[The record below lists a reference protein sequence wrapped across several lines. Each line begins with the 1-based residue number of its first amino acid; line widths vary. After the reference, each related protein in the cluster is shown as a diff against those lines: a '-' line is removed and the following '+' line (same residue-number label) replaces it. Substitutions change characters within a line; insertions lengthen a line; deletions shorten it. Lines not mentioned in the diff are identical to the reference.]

1 MPRGNSWTLSSL
13 EVFLVKT
20 TPSNE
25 TRMLYSQALPS
36 FSLKNLVPSNW
47 TSGMMHL
54 VLYYSSYKW
63 PISLFFSAGFMS
75 LFSCCLVLQFLY
87 LLFFLFS
94 HVIFPLF
101 AGPKRGNFYGRLFK
115 SLEQSLLGSK
125 LLFDICSLKP
135 VVCGIIFF
143 SDTSSLFIGSV
154 ISCGICIIWY
164 FSEMQLIHVIL
175 LPSCS
180 SPS

>member
-1 MPRGNSWTLSSL
+1 MPRGNSWTLLSL

-47 TSGMMHL
+47 SSGMMHL
-54 VLYYSSYKW
+54 VPYCSSYKW

-87 LLFFLFS
+87 LPLFPRHFPSLRRAQRRKFLWLAFQKCGAKSFRLKATFWCLFLKTSGLWNYFLFW
-94 HVIFPLF
+94 H
-101 AGPKRGNFYGRLFK
+101 K
-115 SLEQSLLGSK
+115 
-125 LLFDICSLKP
+125 
-135 VVCGIIFF
+135 
-143 SDTSSLFIGSV
+143 
-154 ISCGICIIWY
+154 
-164 FSEMQLIHVIL
+164 
-175 LPSCS
+175 
-180 SPS
+180 